1 MLTCV
6 CLIPIGSIKIYVLCS
21 AWQVLF
27 EILVLDCQ
35 CGVNIYIY
43 IYMILLFNFD
53 LIINVGLLVGIEN
66 YVVEPFI
73 GINL

>member
-1 MLTCV
+1 V
-6 CLIPIGSIKIYVLCS
+6 GLIYTY
-21 AWQVLF
+21 
-27 EILVLDCQ
+27 
-35 CGVNIYIY
+35 IYIY